1 MEQQRVLLVED
12 NPDDEALTIRALG
25 KSDVPCEI
33 VVTRNGVDALDYLFA
48 RGPHQDR
55 DPRDLPALVLLD
67 LKLPKVDGLEVLR
80 QIRGDERTWRLPV
93 VVLTSSLEER
103 DLAAAYD
110 LGANSYIAKAVD
122 FEQFSHAV
130 RNVGVY
136 WLMLNQPPPTN
147 RGT

>member
-1 MEQQRVLLVED
+1 MED
-12 NPDDEALTIRALG
+12 NPDDVTLTLRAINKAGICNKIVVAEDGAEALEVLH
-25 KSDVPCEI
+25 
-33 VVTRNGVDALDYLFA
+33 
-48 RGPHQDR
+48 GPGEQN
-55 DPRDLPALVLLD
+55 LPALVLLD